1 MLLSLVSFAEKEER
15 LDAGGGAWCDGA
27 LACARYSRP
36 GLNVL
41 EYILFLIFSPDRL
54 YCREYS
60 RIWKCAGPSI
70 FSKIFEKRYSR
81 ITCTGQIGACGR
93 GYPTANPPLVL
104 LLARLRIELRGSGV
118 RTPGCIIHHYPDDT
132 PSQCC
137 GPRLC
142 TVSTADRTAR
152 TTHRLTDTSHS
163 THQSASSASHLGP
176 GAGAPPQ
183 PHRAVPETHTHRPRT
198 PRPDKEIVVSDGP
211 RAALRRGQH
220 ASAASPRGLDLGIP
234 LDALVRLG
242 LGSIAGQ
249 AAERLV
255 AKGVP
260 RPAELRS
267 AGGGRR
273 G

>member
-1 MLLSLVSFAEKEER
+1 MHSGQIGAWEALDEARERAWTQPPTPLWSCSWLACGSSFEAAGCGRRGVSFTIIPMIHRRSAV
-15 LDAGGGAWCDGA
+15 G
-27 LACARYSRP
+27 LACARCP
-36 GLNVL
+36 
-41 EYILFLIFSPDRL
+41 P
-54 YCREYS
+54 
-60 RIWKCAGPSI
+60 
-70 FSKIFEKRYSR
+70 
-81 ITCTGQIGACGR
+81 
-93 GYPTANPPLVL
+93 PTAQCVL
-104 LLARLRIELRGSGV
+104 
-118 RTPGCIIHHYPDDT
+118 H
-132 PSQCC
+132 
-137 GPRLC
+137 
-142 TVSTADRTAR
+142 
-152 TTHRLTDTSHS
+152 TDTSHS

-198 PRPDKEIVVSDGP
+198 PRPDEEIVVSDGP

-220 ASAASPRGLDLGIP
+220 ASAASPRGLDLGMS

>member
-93 GYPTANPPLVL
+93 GYPTANTPLIL

-142 TVSTADRTAR
+142 TVSTADRTVR
-152 TTHRLTDTSHS
+152 TTHRHEPQHS
-163 THQSASSASHLGP
+163 PKCELCVTPGP
-176 GAGAPPQ
+176 RGGRAATAAPGRAGDAHAQAAHTAARQRDSGLRWPAR
-183 PHRAVPETHTHRPRT
+183 RAA
-198 PRPDKEIVVSDGP
+198 P
-211 RAALRRGQH
+211 RAARISSV
-220 ASAASPRGLDLGIP
+220 ASWA
-234 LDALVRLG
+234 
-242 LGSIAGQ
+242 
-249 AAERLV
+249 
-255 AKGVP
+255 
-260 RPAELRS
+260 RPGNS
-267 AGGGRR
+267 A
-273 G
+273 